1 MVARLFT
8 SVYVPRDLEFHV
20 DTMGNAYD
28 FGFGLNWAGVIDDE
42 RVATYAAAEPLTEPE
57 TVSL

>member
-1 MVARLFT
+1 
-8 SVYVPRDLEFHV
+8 
-20 DTMGNAYD
+20 MGNAYD